1 MEQATRQGASDARAR
16 PAIAARLLA
25 GGTSGNELL
34 TSVTGATLIV
44 LLAVIGVT
52 ILNVRSLLWVHLFVG
67 LVLIGPLVLKMGS
80 TGYRFVR
87 YYTRDPAYVRKG
99 APPTPL
105 RLIAPI
111 VVITTVIVMA
121 SGVALLIGGPTSR
134 ATFLPIHKI
143 SFIVWVVFTSVHVL
157 GHLPELA
164 RAMREEYGAPAARLG
179 ELQRGRAGRSLALA
193 SALTLGAVTAV
204 LCVPA
209 FAAWLNAPHLHH

>member
-1 MEQATRQGASDARAR
+1 VEQATRQGTSDARAR
-16 PAIAARLLA
+16 PAIAGRLLA
-25 GGTSGNELL
+25 GGTGGNELL
-34 TSVTGATLIV
+34 TSVTGAALLA

-67 LVLIGPLVLKMGS
+67 LVLIGPLALKIGS

-87 YYTRDPAYVRKG
+87 YYTSDPAYVRKG
-99 APPTPL
+99 TPPTAL

-121 SGVALLIGGPTSR
+121 SGVALLIGGPGSR
-134 ATFLPIHKI
+134 GTFLPIHKV
-143 SFIVWVVFTSVHVL
+143 SFIVWVVFMSVHVL

-164 RAMREEYGAPAARLG
+164 RAMREEYGTAAQLG
-179 ELQRGRAGRSLALA
+179 GVQRGRAGRSLALA

-209 FAAWLNAPHLHH
+209 FAAWLNAPHHH